1 MSRALTK
8 KSNTKATAVTV
19 LQGLKN
25 SPVKVLMAG
34 IGLLAGVFAVKEA
47 IKLIKVSGEQQK
59 LNDVDDAIK
68 EEERK
73 GNHLSYPLAY
83 YNTYAD
89 QIEQATDAAGTDSS
103 AIYRVMG
110 AMNNNAD
117 VLQLIKAYGK
127 RLNFA
132 MFIPLGNF
140 TLPQILI
147 SELSESELAE
157 LNRILSSKAINIQF

>member
-1 MSRALTK
+1 MSKALTK
-8 KSNTKATAVTV
+8 KAKANTATL
-19 LQGLKN
+19 LQGLKK
-25 SPVKVLMAG
+25 SPAKLLMAG
-34 IGLLAGVFAVKEA
+34 IGLLAGVLAVKEA
-47 IKLIKVSGEQQK
+47 VKLIKVSSEQQR
-59 LNDVDDAIK
+59 LNDVDKAIK
-68 EEERK
+68 EEEKK
-73 GNHLSYPLAY
+73 GNRLSYPPAY

-103 AIYRVMG
+103 AIYRTMG

-132 MFIPLGNF
+132 MFIPLGYF

-147 SELSESELAE
+147 SELTEAELAE
-157 LNRILSSKAINIQF
+157 LNRILSSKGINIQF

>member
-1 MSRALTK
+1 MSKALTI
-8 KSNTKATAVTV
+8 KSNAKTTAATV
-19 LQGLKN
+19 LQGLRK
-25 SPVKVLMAG
+25 SPLKLLMAG

-47 IKLIKVSGEQQK
+47 VKLIKVSSEQQK

-73 GNHLSYPLAY
+73 GNRLSYPLAY

-89 QIEQATDAAGTDSS
+89 QIEQATDAAGTDAS
-103 AIYRVMG
+103 AIYRTMG

-127 RLNFA
+127 RMNFA
-132 MFIPLGNF
+132 MFVPLGNF

-147 SELSESELAE
+147 SELSESEMAE
-157 LNRILSSKAINIQF
+157 LNRILSTKGINIQF